1 MKLTKQRLKEIIK
14 EEVDRS
20 SIRES
25 DGDDWGYMPPRKR
38 AAVRQHQLGDL
49 QTEPRFDTGR
59 SPEQK
64 LIDALAQRAAVDG
77 MSAEDAA
84 AAYGLE
90 GDAEVIAY
98 IQGLLGD
105 KMLDNP
111 RGVEETLKDDLVKIS
126 VQLDELK
133 GKASEL
139 RARMTS
145 VEDLIEEV
153 ESAKKVLKMLNPK
166 NIGCVIAL
174 VMGGSV
180 GGNSWLN
187 RGV

>member
-14 EEVDRS
+14 EEVA

-25 DGDDWGYMPPRKR
+25 DIDDWGYMPPREPGSWPR
-38 AAVRQHQLGDL
+38 PRDM
-49 QTEPRFDTGR
+49 QTEPRFDADR

-90 GDAEVIAY
+90 GDADVIAY

-111 RGVEETLKDDLVKIS
+111 RGVGEGKVSSHRSEVTYSKEKRGKSKRPEKKAYNKAVRAQSKRDIK
-126 VQLDELK
+126 K
-133 GKASEL
+133 G
-139 RARMTS
+139 
-145 VEDLIEEV
+145 ED
-153 ESAKKVLKMLNPK
+153 
-166 NIGCVIAL
+166 
-174 VMGGSV
+174 
-180 GGNSWLN
+180 
-187 RGV
+187 

>member
-25 DGDDWGYMPPRKR
+25 DGDDWGYMPPRK
-38 AAVRQHQLGDL
+38 AGASRQHQLGDI

-111 RGVEETLKDDLVKIS
+111 RGVEETLKDDIS
-126 VQLDELK
+126 NLKYRKASRPPGGRGTAADEKEKVARSSRRKAKLDIKK
-133 GKASEL
+133 GK
-139 RARMTS
+139 
-145 VEDLIEEV
+145 D
-153 ESAKKVLKMLNPK
+153 
-166 NIGCVIAL
+166 
-174 VMGGSV
+174 
-180 GGNSWLN
+180 
-187 RGV
+187 

>member
-1 MKLTKQRLKEIIK
+1 MKITKQRLKEIIK
-14 EEVDRS
+14 EELLNE
-20 SIRES
+20 SI
-25 DGDDWGYMPPRKR
+25 P
-38 AAVRQHQLGDL
+38 AAQLGDI

-111 RGVEETLKDDLVKIS
+111 RGVGE
-126 VQLDELK
+126 
-133 GKASEL
+133 GKVSSHRTEVTYSKEKRGKSKRPEKKAYNKAV
-139 RARMTS
+139 RAQSKR
-145 VEDLIEEV
+145 DI
-153 ESAKKVLKMLNPK
+153 KKEK
-166 NIGCVIAL
+166 
-174 VMGGSV
+174 
-180 GGNSWLN
+180 
-187 RGV
+187 